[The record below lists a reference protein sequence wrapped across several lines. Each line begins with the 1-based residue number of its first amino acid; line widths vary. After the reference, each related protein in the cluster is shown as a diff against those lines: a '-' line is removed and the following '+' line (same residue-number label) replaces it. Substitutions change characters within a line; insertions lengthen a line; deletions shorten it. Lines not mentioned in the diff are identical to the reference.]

1 MNINSNPS
9 DDQSP
14 QVGEPVV
21 MNIRQLSQQQLMQ
34 LGVSQIAYV
43 KQVDTDGGVAFAIHA
58 ADGTPMAIAGD
69 QEVAVAAIRQHE
81 MVPALVH

>member
-1 MNINSNPS
+1 MNVNSNPS

-34 LGVSQIAYV
+34 LGVSQIAYI
-43 KQVDTDGGVAFAIHA
+43 KPVDTDGGVAFAIHA

-69 QEVAVAAIRQHE
+69 REVAVAAIRQHE